1 MKDTESHEMCPV
13 CREQPLRESPR
24 PREDFFRA
32 YDCPRCG
39 RFRLDDFVHLEGK
52 HFERVRHLASAWI
65 RQQNKAEKI
74 AIFGKNIDCSY
85 DEWPL
90 QFERMGFPSTVDER
104 MNALLKAYADN
115 TEGELE
121 KKLSANEPS
130 LVAEVAAKN
139 LKEIE
144 GLTNFLYQLGW
155 VEFDSHTDTKPK
167 ITARGWL
174 HVDELRRSKEVGDTA
189 FIAVWFDRCTEEYR
203 KAACFAVEGCGYK
216 AVIVNQEEFNGFIM
230 DKVVSLIRQS
240 RFVIADF
247 TCRPEEDNDG
257 DQKVRRGV
265 RGGVYWEAGMA
276 FGMDKPVIHTC
287 EADEFARKRIHFDV
301 DQYSTIYWKADNLG
315 TEIGDMSGDVPNPTL
330 VQSLA
335 VRILRTV
342 GRGSVSLASGGG
354 ASAA

>member
-1 MKDTESHEMCPV
+1 MKDTESPEMCPV

-24 PREDFFRA
+24 PREDFFA
-32 YDCPRCG
+32 SYDCPRCG
-39 RFRLDDFVHLEGK
+39 LFLLEDFEHLEGK
-52 HFERVRHLASAWI
+52 HFESVRHLASAWI
-65 RQQNKAEKI
+65 RQQNKAGQL
-74 AIFGKNIDCSY
+74 AVFGRSIDCSY

-115 TEGELE
+115 TEGDLE

-130 LVAEVAAKN
+130 LVSEVAAKN
-139 LKEIE
+139 LNEIR
-144 GLTNFLYQLGW
+144 GLTNFLDQLGY
-155 VEFDSHTDTKPK
+155 VEFDSPTHIESR
-167 ITARGWL
+167 ITAKGWL
-174 HVDELRRSKEVGDTA
+174 RVDELRRSKEAGDMA
-189 FIAVWFDRCTEEYR
+189 FIAVWFDRCTEDYR
-203 KAACFAVEGCGYK
+203 KAACVAVEGCGYK

-247 TCRPEEDNDG
+247 TCRPEAKEEG

-287 EADEFARKRIHFDV
+287 EDHKDAKNRIHFDV
-301 DQYSTIYWKADNLG
+301 DQYSTIRWKADNLG
-315 TEIGDMSGDVPNPTL
+315 TEIGDLSAHVPNPTF

-335 VRILRTV
+335 AHILFTV
-342 GRGSVSLASGGG
+342 GRGSAALGSSGG
-354 ASAA
+354 ASTM